1 MEISSNYTSIQVL
14 LSNNKSNILST
25 SEVSKNYQTEMDK
38 LDLSPQSIA
47 ISKEVTTSEY
57 SDDEIAEFLKDKPYT
72 AFMYEYHQKY
82 TPDKGKAY
90 ITDLLDRYHNKKPQ
104 TPYSWH
110 EKINLE
116 ALNKGLDTLE
126 KFKEQ
131 LSKEAAAQK
140 AMYIDA
146 ALSNLTNVNQYEEDN
161 GISVYHFGGDYNL
174 LHINL
179 KLDTSFMYQ
188 DVKVDENGQVMILP
202 KDSEEWVT
210 REEFIEI
217 YPDYELYESLDLDAH
232 NKIISE
238 LNQIKNGIIK
248 YAEDFI
254 ASLNEEEI
262 QMIKDNDFFSSPALQ
277 VTGVNGI
284 EQFTKD
290 IEDIKTAEVRQ
301 WTGLNERREELIQLA
316 EEQKLK
322 FAQKMSRSNLK
333 EGEIPSDER
342 PFIVLS
348 YYSSVSE
355 RDAKLI
361 RELGLSD
368 YIKIDASK
376 IDLEKGTI
384 NGYRLDMD
392 FINENN
398 ECFYVPEREEQYLQ
412 GIYKTNDE
420 YDKLLN
426 QYGSPKNIEK
436 AYLYAL
442 DNNLSLDILSN
453 NYSSAIGVEVT
464 SNKELHSNLNGRDDF
479 LESIFNKENN
489 NTANQ
494 ETNIT
499 INIELDLKSKYLS
512 KLTKNN
518 NIDTL
523 LDII

>member
-25 SEVSKNYQTEMDK
+25 
-38 LDLSPQSIA
+38 PQSVA

-72 AFMYEYHQKY
+72 AFKY
-82 TPDKGKAY
+82 DFYNTYAPDYAKEF
-90 ITDLLDRYHNKKPQ
+90 I
-104 TPYSWH
+104 
-110 EKINLE
+110 INEIMHYDYQGFNPPRHKLVSYDKYAHSNNMTSE
-116 ALNKGLDTLE
+116 DIKSDLNKYNLLRMAEQINDGLYGFE
-126 KFKEQ
+126 SVIK
-131 LSKEAAAQK
+131 
-140 AMYIDA
+140 YR
-146 ALSNLTNVNQYEEDN
+146 EDY
-161 GISVYHFGGDYNL
+161 GISVNLNIEDSYFNYFGF
-174 LHINL
+174 
-179 KLDTSFMYQ
+179 DTSIMYQ
-188 DVKVDENGQVMILP
+188 DIKATDDGEIMILP
-202 KDSEEWVT
+202 KNSDKWLT

-217 YPDYELYESLDLDAH
+217 CPEYEMFSTRNISD
-232 NKIISE
+232 NKEYKLVLSQGE
-238 LNQIKNGIIK
+238 EAYKK
-248 YAEDFI
+248 YVEDFI
-254 ASLNEEEI
+254 AGLSEEEI
-262 QMIKDNDFFSSPALQ
+262 QILKDYDIFASPA
-277 VTGVNGI
+277 
-284 EQFTKD
+284 F
-290 IEDIKTAEVRQ
+290 TAEVRQ

-322 FAQKMSRSNLK
+322 FAKKRAEGVSNYPLY
-333 EGEIPSDER
+333 EVIPYTSN
-342 PFIVLS
+342 
-348 YYSSVSE
+348 SE

-361 RELGLSD
+361 AELGLSD
-368 YIKIDASK
+368 YIKIDTSNINTSNDK
-376 IDLEKGTI
+376 I
-384 NGYRLDMD
+384 NGYSYDKEL
-392 FINENN
+392 FEQYS
-398 ECFYVPEREEQYLQ
+398 ECYYIPERDNKLYQNIEA
-412 GIYKTNDE
+412 ISNDE
-420 YDKLLN
+420 YFALSETEQKQYDEYILQVTQQIDAEYQSMLSM
-426 QYGSPKNIEK
+426 YGSAKNIEK

>member
-38 LDLSPQSIA
+38 LDLSPQSVA
-47 ISKEVTTSEY
+47 ISKEVTTPEY

-72 AFMYEYHQKY
+72 AFKY
-82 TPDKGKAY
+82 DFYNTYAPDYAKEF
-90 ITDLLDRYHNKKPQ
+90 I
-104 TPYSWH
+104 
-110 EKINLE
+110 INEIMHYDYQGFNPPRHKLVSYDKYAHSNNMTSE
-116 ALNKGLDTLE
+116 DIKSDLNKYNLLRMAEQINDGLYGFE
-126 KFKEQ
+126 SVIK
-131 LSKEAAAQK
+131 
-140 AMYIDA
+140 YR
-146 ALSNLTNVNQYEEDN
+146 EDY
-161 GISVYHFGGDYNL
+161 GISVNLNIEDSYFNYFGF
-174 LHINL
+174 
-179 KLDTSFMYQ
+179 DTSIMYQ
-188 DVKVDENGQVMILP
+188 DIKATDDGEIMILP
-202 KDSEEWVT
+202 KNSDKWLT

-217 YPDYELYESLDLDAH
+217 CPEYEMFSTRNISD
-232 NKIISE
+232 NKEYKLVLSQGE
-238 LNQIKNGIIK
+238 EAYKK
-248 YAEDFI
+248 YVEDFI
-254 ASLNEEEI
+254 AGLSEEEI
-262 QMIKDNDFFSSPALQ
+262 QILKDYDIFASPAFAT
-277 VTGVNGI
+277 TGIEGL

-348 YYSSVSE
+348 YYSVVSE

-361 RELGLSD
+361 AELGLSD

-392 FINENN
+392 FINEYS
-398 ECFYVPEREEQYLQ
+398 ECFYFPEREEQYLQ

-442 DNNLSLDILSN
+442 DNNLSLDILAN
-453 NYSSAIGVEVT
+453 DYSAAIGVEAGT
-464 SNKELHSNLNGRDDF
+464 HKELHSNLNGRDDF
-479 LESIFNKENN
+479 LDALFDKEAQ
-489 NTANQ
+489 NTEKT